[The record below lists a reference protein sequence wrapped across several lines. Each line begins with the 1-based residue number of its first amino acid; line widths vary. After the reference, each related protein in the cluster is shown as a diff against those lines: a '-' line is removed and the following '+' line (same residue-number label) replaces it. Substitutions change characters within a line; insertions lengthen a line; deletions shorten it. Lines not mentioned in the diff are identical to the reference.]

1 MFNLFKKKSNPAT
14 AEPDTSYIVPRLK
27 TPAFLEALK
36 GMNIPADQLP
46 ATQAFVGELI
56 ISYAFDL
63 PSMFQMVMG
72 HDVERLG
79 LSAEQLHSVA
89 MENLRTQLRAAEIQM
104 GEIAELPG
112 VFQLGIGENLEACTL
127 LDTKFWQ
134 RVGSDF
140 LQGEVVV
147 VAPHRDIVLFARS
160 DSKDGIEA
168 LRIAAKNILEEPEDN
183 HGLSPQLMIFKND
196 QWELYK

>member
-1 MFNLFKKKSNPAT
+1 MFNLFKKKDKEAT
-14 AEPDTSYIVPRLK
+14 AEPDASCIVPRLK
-27 TPAFLEALK
+27 TPAFVEALK
-36 GMNIPADQLP
+36 AMNIPAEQLP
-46 ATQAFVGELI
+46 VAEPFVGELL

-72 HDVERLG
+72 HDAQRLG
-79 LSAEQLHSVA
+79 LSGEQLRNVA
-89 MENLRTQLRAAEIQM
+89 IENLRTQLRAAEIQM

-134 RVGSDF
+134 RVGTDF
-140 LQGEVVV
+140 LKGEVVA

-160 DSKDGIEA
+160 DSRDGIEA
-168 LRIAAKNILEEPEDN
+168 LGIAARNILEEPEDN

-196 QWELYK
+196 HWELYK